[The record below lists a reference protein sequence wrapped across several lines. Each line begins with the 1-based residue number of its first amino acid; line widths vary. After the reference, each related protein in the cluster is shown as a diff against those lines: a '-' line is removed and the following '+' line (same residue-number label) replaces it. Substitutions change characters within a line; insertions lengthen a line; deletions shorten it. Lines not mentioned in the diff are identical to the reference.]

1 MIKAQGRG
9 SSESGCSRPPALSL
23 FLRERTWDF
32 GLRGI
37 RKGQPGSSL
46 LTERMERMST
56 DRYQSPLSERYASKE
71 MQYIFSPD
79 KKFRTWR
86 KLWIAL
92 AETEKELGLPITQE
106 QIDELKAHAEDINY
120 EVARAREKEV
130 RHDVMS
136 HVYAYGVQCP
146 KAKGIIHLGATSCYV
161 GDNTDIIVMTEAL
174 RLVRRKLVN
183 VIAELAKFADTHKS
197 LPTLAFTHFQPAQP
211 TTVGKRASLWL
222 QEFCMDLEDVEYVL
236 GTMKLLGSKGTTGTQ
251 ASFLEL
257 FEGNQE
263 TIDRIDPMIAEK
275 MGFKECVPVS
285 GQTYSRKTDTRVLN
299 VLAGIAATAHKMS
312 NDIRL
317 LQHLKEVEEPF
328 EKSQIGSSAMAY
340 KRNPMRSERI
350 ASLSRYVMIDALN
363 PAITSATQWFER
375 TLDDSANK
383 RLSVPEGFL
392 AVDGILDLCLN
403 VVDGLVVYPK
413 VIEKRLMSELP
424 FMATENIMMDAVK
437 AGGDRQELH
446 EKIRTL
452 SMEAGKNVKVEGKE
466 NNLLELIAADPA
478 FHMTLEELQAC
489 MEPSR
494 YVGRS
499 AVQVEA
505 FLKQVVNPILEANR
519 ELLGMSAEINV

>member
-1 MIKAQGRG
+1 M
-9 SSESGCSRPPALSL
+9 P
-23 FLRERTWDF
+23 
-32 GLRGI
+32 
-37 RKGQPGSSL
+37 
-46 LTERMERMST
+46 T
-56 DRYQSPLSERYASKE
+56 DRYVSPLSERYASKE

-79 KKFRTWR
+79 MKFRTWR

-92 AETEKELGLPITQE
+92 AEVEHELGLKQITQE
-106 QIDELKAHAEDINY
+106 MIDELKEHADDINY
-120 EVARAREKEV
+120 DVAKAREKEV

-161 GDNTDIIVMTEAL
+161 GDNTDVIVMTEAL
-174 RLVRRKLVN
+174 KLVKKKLVN
-183 VIAELAKFADTHKS
+183 VIDELARFADKYKAQ
-197 LPTLAFTHFQPAQP
+197 PTLAFTHFQPAQP
-211 TTVGKRASLWL
+211 TTVGKRATLWL
-222 QEFCMDLEDVEYVL
+222 QEFCMDLEDLNYVL
-236 GTMKLLGSKGTTGTQ
+236 DNMKLLGSKGTTGTQ

-257 FEGNQE
+257 FDGDQE
-263 TIDRIDPMIAEK
+263 TIDKIDPMIAAK
-275 MGFKECVPVS
+275 MGFKACFPVS
-285 GQTYSRKTDTRVLN
+285 GQTYSRKLDTRVAN
-299 VLAGIAATAHKMS
+299 VLAGIAASAHKMS

-328 EKSQIGSSAMAY
+328 EKNQIGSSAMAY

-383 RLSVPEGFL
+383 RLSIPEGFL
-392 AVDGILDLCLN
+392 ATDGILDLCLN

-452 SMEAGKNVKVEGKE
+452 SMEAGRQVKVEGKD

-478 FHMTLEELQAC
+478 FNMTLEDLKKTMDPA
-489 MEPSR
+489 R
-494 YVGRS
+494 YTGRS
-499 AVQVEA
+499 EIQVDK
-505 FLKQVVNPILEANR
+505 FLKNVVQPILDENK
-519 ELLGMSAEINV
+519 ELLGIKAEINV

>member
-1 MIKAQGRG
+1 
-9 SSESGCSRPPALSL
+9 
-23 FLRERTWDF
+23 
-32 GLRGI
+32 
-37 RKGQPGSSL
+37 
-46 LTERMERMST
+46 MST
-56 DRYQSPLSERYASKE
+56 DRYVSPLSERYASKE

-79 KKFRTWR
+79 MKFRTWR
-86 KLWIAL
+86 RLWIAL
-92 AETEKELGLPITQE
+92 AETEKELCLNITQE

-120 EVARAREKEV
+120 DVAKERERQV

-174 RLVRRKLVN
+174 KLVKKKLVN
-183 VIAELAKFADTHKS
+183 VIAELSAFADKYKDQ
-197 LPTLAFTHFQPAQP
+197 PPLAFTHFQPAQP
-211 TTVGKRASLWL
+211 TTVGKRATLWT
-222 QEFCMDLEDVEYVL
+222 QEFLLDLEDLEYVL

-257 FEGNQE
+257 FDGDQE
-263 TIDRIDPMIAEK
+263 TIDKIDPMIAEK
-275 MGFKECVPVS
+275 MGFKECYPVS
-285 GQTYSRKTDTRVLN
+285 GQTYSRKVDTRVAN
-299 VLAGIAATAHKMS
+299 ILAGIAASAHKMS

-350 ASLSRYVMIDALN
+350 ASLSRYVMVDALN

-383 RLSVPEGFL
+383 RLSIPEGFL
-392 AVDGILDLCLN
+392 AIDGILDLCLN

-413 VIEKRLMSELP
+413 VIEKHMMAELP

-446 EKIRTL
+446 ERIREL
-452 SMEAGKNVKVEGKE
+452 SMEAGKTVKVEGKD

-478 FHMTLEELQAC
+478 FNLSLEDLQRS
-489 MEPSR
+489 MDPKK
-494 YVGRS
+494 YIGR
-499 AVQVEA
+499 AKEQTERFVNTVVQ
-505 FLKQVVNPILEANR
+505 PILDSHK
-519 ELLGMSAEINV
+519 ELLGVKAEINV